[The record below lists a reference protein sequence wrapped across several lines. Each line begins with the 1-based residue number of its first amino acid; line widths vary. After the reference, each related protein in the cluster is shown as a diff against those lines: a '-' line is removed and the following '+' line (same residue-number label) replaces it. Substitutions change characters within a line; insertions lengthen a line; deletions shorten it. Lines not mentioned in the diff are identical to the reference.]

1 MLDPQ
6 KGIGHPISH
15 PVLSLK
21 FDLLLPCCAF
31 LVLCSGQ
38 VQGCQGFPNG
48 PANQAKCLLS
58 APARHPAD
66 DWRSQPVPC
75 GLPSPGNGPAGCQGS
90 VHLQGS
96 DLPGPPQRARRK
108 YTTVSTVP

>member
-21 FDLLLPCCAF
+21 FDLPVLLPCCAF

-38 VQGCQGFPNG
+38 VQGCHGFPNG

-66 DWRSQPVPC
+66 D
-75 GLPSPGNGPAGCQGS
+75 
-90 VHLQGS
+90 
-96 DLPGPPQRARRK
+96 
-108 YTTVSTVP
+108 